1 MKGEARLDRLL
12 GVIQK
17 NKHEEIRVAVREY
30 EGHIYVDVRTFDKG
44 YPTDKGVTLK
54 RELVEELIEALAQIL
69 MVRKETLTQ

>member
-1 MKGEARLDRLL
+1 
-12 GVIQK
+12 
-17 NKHEEIRVAVREY
+17 VAVREY
-30 EGHIYVDVRTFDKG
+30 EGHIYVDVRTFDRG